1 MYLVHVYIKICRVHQ
16 LFKDAINSTC
26 KFPGMIDVFHMNS
39 SPLWHCAKQE
49 AHGQTV
55 IQIPKGILEGGVPT
69 GQNQ

>member
-1 MYLVHVYIKICRVHQ
+1 MYLVHVYIKIYYIHQ
-16 LFKDAINSTC
+16 YLKMLNSTC
-26 KFPGMIDVFHMNS
+26 KFPGMIDVLHMNS
-39 SPLWHCAKQE
+39 CPLWHCAKQE

>member
-1 MYLVHVYIKICRVHQ
+1 ML
-16 LFKDAINSTC
+16 NSTC
-26 KFPGMIDVFHMNS
+26 KFPSMIDVFHMNS
-39 SPLWHCAKQE
+39 CPLWHCAKQE

>member
-1 MYLVHVYIKICRVHQ
+1 MFTSYLRI
-16 LFKDAINSTC
+16 LNSTC
-26 KFPGMIDVFHMNS
+26 KFPGMIDVLHMNS
-39 SPLWHCAKQE
+39 CPLWHCAKQE

>member
-1 MYLVHVYIKICRVHQ
+1 MFTSYLRI
-16 LFKDAINSTC
+16 LNPTC

-69 GQNQ
+69 GQTQ

>member
-1 MYLVHVYIKICRVHQ
+1 ML
-16 LFKDAINSTC
+16 NSTC

-55 IQIPKGILEGGVPT
+55 IQIPKGILERGVPT
-69 GQNQ
+69 GQTQ